1 GSGGLQFAISQTG
14 SNQPAAVRAP
24 EVSLSGGWE
33 TGGVTASHLANTLL
47 RFRCRSTGGAQ
58 FRLRFDPALGQEASA
73 LTGFPLIAST
83 NENPITFAAATGGA
97 RVMSISSGGVQSQS
111 QAGTLSSL
119 ALFAFASTDVRTMIF
134 RIVEDATVGGGYNG
148 SKGHLRAEI
157 TQAATAGTSWGFSY
171 GNIPVLAWIPG
182 RVGTQDLASAT
193 FQFACK
199 IPAGVTFQVWAEP
212 CSGGFSN
219 RVDWGTVTGD
229 GAWHL
234 VQRDFAGGENFR
246 NALNAANT

>member
-1 GSGGLQFAISQTG
+1 DTESGPLAPNGWLATAANPTSSPAWQSLQITATEAPGAGVGGSGGLQFAISQTG

-58 FRLRFDPALGQEASA
+58 FRLRFDPSLGQEASA

-83 NENPITFAAATGGA
+83 NENPITFAAASGGA

-119 ALFAFASTDVRTMIF
+119 ALFAFASSDVRTMIF
-134 RIVEDATVGGGYNG
+134 RIVEDATAGAGYNG

-171 GNIPVLAWIPG
+171 GNIPVLKPH
-182 RVGTQDLASAT
+182 
-193 FQFACK
+193 
-199 IPAGVTFQVWAEP
+199 E
-212 CSGGFSN
+212 
-219 RVDWGTVTGD
+219 
-229 GAWHL
+229 
-234 VQRDFAGGENFR
+234 
-246 NALNAANT
+246 